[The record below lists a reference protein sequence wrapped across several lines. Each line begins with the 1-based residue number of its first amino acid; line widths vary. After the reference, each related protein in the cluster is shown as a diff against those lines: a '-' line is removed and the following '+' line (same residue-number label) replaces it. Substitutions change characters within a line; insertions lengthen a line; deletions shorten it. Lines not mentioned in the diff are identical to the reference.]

1 MIYRQATHS
10 SSDCCGF
17 LAPAALYYGSAVA
30 TAVQAH
36 CTARTTNDHMYVF
49 DLTTVLGYLKSVW
62 QLAMG
67 ALSLDPA
74 AFVSALTRPG
84 GTAVTLG
91 VLFLGGLSY
100 TLGRS
105 VVLFANRVSRPRFFI
120 NLLVSAGALVAS
132 VFIWSGIIWLIAEFF
147 FGVQRP
153 FSAYFISVS
162 LSYAPLLY
170 GFLILLPYLG
180 KVIFYLL
187 RIWVLLANIVVVA
200 AVFNLGLPAA
210 VLCCLLGWLAIEII
224 SIVPFLNPDNIS
236 DWLWRVTTGTPHQA
250 TAQELADDLAK
261 EIQGHYQRNG
271 TAQKGAG

>member
-1 MIYRQATHS
+1 
-10 SSDCCGF
+10 
-17 LAPAALYYGSAVA
+17 
-30 TAVQAH
+30 
-36 CTARTTNDHMYVF
+36 MYEF
-49 DLTTVLGYLKSVW
+49 DLTTVLGFLRSVW

-74 AFVSALTRPG
+74 AFVSALTQPG

-91 VLFLGGLSY
+91 VLFLAGLSY

-105 VVLFANRVSRPRFFI
+105 VVLFANRVTRTRFAI
-120 NLLVSAGALVAS
+120 NLIVSAGALVAS
-132 VFIWSGIIWLIAEFF
+132 VFVWSSIIWLIAEFF

-153 FSAYFISVS
+153 FWAYFVSVS

-187 RIWVLLANIVVVA
+187 RIWVLLANVVVVA

-210 VLCCLLGWLAIEII
+210 VFCCVLAWLAIEVI
-224 SIVPFLNPDNIS
+224 SIIPFLNPDNIG
-236 DWLWRVTTGTPHQA
+236 DWLWRVTTGTPRQA

-261 EIQGHYQRNG
+261 EIQDHFRHGGDARG
-271 TAQKGAG
+271 TVP